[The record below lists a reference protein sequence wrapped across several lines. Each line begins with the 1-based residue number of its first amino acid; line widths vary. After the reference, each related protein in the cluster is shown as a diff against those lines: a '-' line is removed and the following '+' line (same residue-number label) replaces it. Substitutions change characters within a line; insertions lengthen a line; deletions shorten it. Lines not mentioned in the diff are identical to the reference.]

1 MEYLTLLDYL
11 YVISAPERKR
21 IAGKAKDLA
30 AHTAARITRERAL
43 FLPNHL
49 TLLNRLF
56 ALKHHTSIH

>member
-21 IAGKAKDLA
+21 IVHKAKDLA
-30 AHTAARITRERAL
+30 TNTATKIAGERAF
-43 FLPNHL
+43 FLSNHL

-56 ALKHHTSIH
+56 TLKHHTSIH

>member
-11 YVISAPERKR
+11 YVISAPERIR
-21 IAGKAKDLA
+21 IADKLKGVASHSSLNTIK
-30 AHTAARITRERAL
+30 ERAF

-56 ALKHHTSIH
+56 TLKHHTSIH

>member
-21 IAGKAKDLA
+21 IADKAKGLA
-30 AHTAARITRERAL
+30 VHTASKITRERAF

-49 TLLNRLF
+49 TLLNKLF

>member
-11 YVISAPERKR
+11 YVISAPERIR
-21 IAGKAKDLA
+21 IAD
-30 AHTAARITRERAL
+30 RIKVVASRSGLKTTKERAF

-49 TLLNRLF
+49 TVLNRLF